1 MNLLRIFCHKIT
13 KRINQNEYRIETS
26 VGNACK
32 FVAIAE
38 AGDALSFEKPDKRV
52 YETIK
57 NNGVL

>member
-1 MNLLRIFCHKIT
+1 M

-38 AGDALSFEKPDKRV
+38 AAEALPFEKPDKRV
-52 YETIK
+52 YKTIK